1 MQKLNRKEES
11 EEGKENY
18 SIGFVIVKV
27 DVVYW
32 WWVWLLFSTAH

>member
-1 MQKLNRKEES
+1 MQKLNRQEES

-27 DVVYW
+27 GVVY
-32 WWVWLLFSTAH
+32 